1 MNKEIVKTKV
11 TSKHENFTLNEKAAI
26 QKKLFEKIRR
36 QIVRSV
42 QENTNLEHVENEVQK
57 GQVYSEILRV
67 KDKNAR
73 GQWEIFTINIY

>member
-26 QKKLFEKIRR
+26 QKMLFEKIRR